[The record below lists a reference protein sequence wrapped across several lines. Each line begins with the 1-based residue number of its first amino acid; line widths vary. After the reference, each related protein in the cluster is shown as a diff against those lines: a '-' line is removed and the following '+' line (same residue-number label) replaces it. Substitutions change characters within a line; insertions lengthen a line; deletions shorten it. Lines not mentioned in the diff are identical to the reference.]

1 MATHHGKEGVVKAGG
16 TGIGELTGFTLE
28 TTADVVEDTA
38 LTDATKSF
46 LAGRT
51 SFSGTLEM
59 SYDETDSPQQTL
71 TAGSSISFVLLPE
84 GNASGD
90 ESFTGTGIVT
100 GMSVSVPLDGITTS
114 SREHINPIRGASI
127 LPFVGQSALN

>member
-28 TTADVVEDTA
+28 TTADVVEDTQ
-38 LTDATKSF
+38 LSDSTKSF
-46 LAGRT
+46 VAGRT

-71 TAGSSISFVLLPE
+71 TAGTTIAFILAPE
-84 GNASGD
+84 GNSSGD
-90 ESFTGTGIVT
+90 ETFTGSGIVT
-100 GMSVSVPLDGITTS
+100 GMSVNVTLDGITTRS
-114 SREHINPIRGASI
+114 VTFQGTGTLTRGTA
-127 LPFVGQSALN
+127 

>member
-16 TGIGELTGFTLE
+16 TAIGEITGFTLE
-28 TTADVVEDTA
+28 TTADVVEDTE
-38 LTDATKSF
+38 LSDSTKSF

-71 TAGSSISFVLLPE
+71 TAGTTIAFILAPE
-84 GNASGD
+84 GNSSGD
-90 ESFTGTGIVT
+90 ETFTGSGIVT
-100 GMSVSVPLDGITTS
+100 GMSVNVTLDGITTRS
-114 SREHINPIRGASI
+114 VTFQGTGALTRGT
-127 LPFVGQSALN
+127 V

>member
-1 MATHHGKEGVVKAGG
+1 MATHHGKEGVVTAGG

-28 TTADVVEDTA
+28 TTGDVVEDTA

-46 LAGRT
+46 VAGRT

-59 SYDETDSPQQTL
+59 HYDETDSPQQTL
-71 TAGSSISFVLLPE
+71 TAGSSISFILLPE
-84 GNASGD
+84 GNSSGD

-100 GMSVSVPLDGITTS
+100 GMSVTNPMDGII
-114 SREHINPIRGASI
+114 SRSVTFQGTGTLTRGT
-127 LPFVGQSALN
+127 V

>member
-1 MATHHGKEGVVKAGG
+1 MATHHGKEGVVTAGG
-16 TGIGELTGFTLE
+16 SGIGELNSYTLE

-38 LTDATKSF
+38 LTDSTKSF
-46 LAGRT
+46 VAGRT

-71 TAGSSISFVLLPE
+71 TAGTSISFILLPE
-84 GNASGD
+84 GNSSGD

-100 GMSVSVPLDGITTS
+100 GMTVNVGLDAITTRS
-114 SREHINPIRGASI
+114 VTFQGTGALTRGT
-127 LPFVGQSALN
+127 V

>member
-1 MATHHGKEGVVKAGG
+1 MATHHGKEGVVTAGG

-28 TTADVVEDTA
+28 TTGDVVEDTA

-46 LAGRT
+46 VAGRT

-59 SYDETDSPQQTL
+59 HFDETDSPQTSL
-71 TAGSSISFVLLPE
+71 TAGSSIAFILLPE

-90 ESFTGTGIVT
+90 RSFTGTGIVT
-100 GMSVSVPLDGITTS
+100 GMSVNNSMDAIV
-114 SREHINPIRGASI
+114 SRTVTFQGTGALTI
-127 LPFVGQSALN
+127 GTV

>member
-28 TTADVVEDTA
+28 TTADVVEDTQ
-38 LTDATKSF
+38 LSDSTKSF

-71 TAGSSISFVLLPE
+71 TAGTSISFVLGAE
-84 GNASGD
+84 GDGSGD
-90 ESFTGTGIVT
+90 EIFSGSEIIT
-100 GMSVSVPLDGITTS
+100 GMSVSVPLDGITTRS
-114 SREHINPIRGASI
+114 VTFQGTGTLTRGTA
-127 LPFVGQSALN
+127 